1 MHYVDESLG
10 GNILEAIIVEFPSI
24 DFPVIVGIYLGEEL
38 IKLFLYHLLVEKS
51 VILELFS
58 YPGF

>member
-10 GNILEAIIVEFPSI
+10 SHILEAIIVEFPSI
-24 DFPVIVGIYLGEEL
+24 NFPVIVGINLGEEL
-38 IKLFLYHLLVEKS
+38 IELFLYHLLVEKS

-58 YPGF
+58 YPAF